1 MIKIFGSTDTD
12 FASNGDKVL
21 NAGKAKVH
29 KADNDDYYL
38 DIECGLEYVDFL
50 TQGRIIVAPTPTG
63 DQAFRVK
70 NVEKQKSKIKVRA
83 WHVFYDAQNYIIT
96 DSQVVNKTANDALD
110 QLNSAVDNPSP
121 FSTISDISTQ
131 ADYHCVRQSLYHA
144 IQAVIE
150 RWGGHLV
157 RDNFNIALRDSI
169 GQDNGVTVR
178 YGKNIRDITCKE
190 NWDNIV
196 TKLLPVGKD
205 ELMLPEVYVYSAVQ
219 YDIPYTKVVHFEQD
233 LELEDY
239 EDEDAYAEALIDDLR
254 AQAEAYLT
262 VNQYPQVN
270 YTLKANLEKVTDIGD
285 TVEVID
291 ERLGINILTHIIG
304 FDWDCIT
311 ARYTELVFG
320 NFTQKLSDLIQTIN
334 HTTEQAITENSN
346 ILSVKLS
353 AELTQATDT
362 IWSALSDS
370 YVIYEGDKILVV
382 DSLPK
387 ETATNVIMINN
398 GGIAFSQTGI
408 NGVFNS
414 AWTIDGTMDMQRIN
428 VINLVADMIKG
439 GTLKLGGALNQA
451 GILELYDESS
461 TLIGQ
466 MDKDGLK
473 MYGTDGSYVVMNE
486 TDGFAGYNAN
496 NVKIYWADKDEFHMK
511 KSVVSEEITLCG
523 KMRFIPITIYGQ
535 NNAVI
540 NDGVGLV
547 STN

>member
-12 FASNGDKVL
+12 FVSNGDKIL

-29 KADNDDYYL
+29 KADNSDYYL
-38 DIECGLEYVDFL
+38 DVECGLEYVDFL

-70 NVEKQKSKIKVRA
+70 NVEKRKDKVRVRA
-83 WHVFYDAQNYIIT
+83 WHVFYDAQNYIIAET
-96 DSQVVNKTANDALD
+96 QVVNKTANDALD

-121 FSTISDISTQ
+121 FTTLSDISTQ
-131 ADYHCVRQSLYHA
+131 ADYHCVRQTLYHA

-150 RWGGHLV
+150 QWGGHLV
-157 RDNFNIALRDSI
+157 RDNFSIALRDSI

-178 YGKNIRDITCKE
+178 YGKNIRDINCEE
-190 NWDNIV
+190 NWDSTV

-219 YDIPYTKVVHFEQD
+219 YDIPYTKCIHFEQD

-239 EDEDAYAEALIDDLR
+239 EDEDAYEEALIDDLR

-262 VNQYPQVN
+262 INQYPQVN

-304 FDWDCIT
+304 YDWDCIT

-353 AELTQATDT
+353 AELTQATDS

-461 TLIGQ
+461 QLIGQ
-466 MDKDGLK
+466 MDKSGLK
-473 MYGTDGSYVVMNE
+473 MYGADGSYVVINE

-496 NVKIYWADKDEFHMK
+496 DVKIYWADKDEFHMK
-511 KSVVSEEITLCG
+511 KSVVEEEITLCQ
-523 KMRFIPITIYGQ
+523 KMRFIPITIYSG
-535 NNAVI
+535 NAVL